1 LGVGLQEGKTT
12 SLVNFTSGTFAAI
25 AATLLTQ
32 PTDMIRT
39 QMQLG
44 NAKNAGLGSVAMLR
58 KIVASKGAGVLL
70 AGAAPRVRNG
80 YTKQLIL
87 SEPLIF
93 LHVPALI

>member
-1 LGVGLQEGKTT
+1 MALQEGKTT

-44 NAKNAGLGSVAMLR
+44 NVSNAGLGSLATLR
-58 KIVASKGAGVLL
+58 HIVATKGAGVLL
-70 AGAAPRVRNG
+70 AGAAPRVGISCN
-80 YTKQLIL
+80 TLFCHCL
-87 SEPLIF
+87 
-93 LHVPALI
+93 

>member
-1 LGVGLQEGKTT
+1 LQEGKTT

-44 NAKNAGLGSVAMLR
+44 NASNAGTGSVAMLR
-58 KIVASKGAGVLL
+58 QIVAAKGAGVLL
-70 AGAAPRVRNG
+70 AGAAPRV
-80 YTKQLIL
+80 TTL
-87 SEPLIF
+87 
-93 LHVPALI
+93 VPNHSSVH